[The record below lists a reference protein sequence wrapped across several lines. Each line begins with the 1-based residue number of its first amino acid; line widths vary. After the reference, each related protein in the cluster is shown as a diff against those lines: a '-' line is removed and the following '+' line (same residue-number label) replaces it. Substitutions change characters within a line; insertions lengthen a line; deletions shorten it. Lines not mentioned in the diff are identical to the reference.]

1 MFAMRTLVAMI
12 HSMSPIIVIPMV
24 IAVRAV
30 RAVIPT
36 MTVVPISLVRSVIV
50 AVPLAM
56 LRIFPML

>member
-1 MFAMRTLVAMI
+1 MFAMRTLVAMV
-12 HSMSPIIVIPMV
+12 HSMSPIIVIPISMV
-24 IAVRAV
+24 ITV

-36 MTVVPISLVRSVIV
+36 VTVVPISLVRSVIV